1 MRHIEILHAGLGE
14 RGHVWQDRGSLPRRD
29 GERLQLTGLDLRHGG
44 HQHGKV
50 EVHALLEKAFEAL
63 SDPEVKE
70 RLASSGAEITPM
82 SAEQF
87 AKFLQSETDK
97 YTTLIRTE
105 FCSNLWYGG
114 CGGFD
119 WR

>member
-1 MRHIEILHAGLGE
+1 
-14 RGHVWQDRGSLPRRD
+14 
-29 GERLQLTGLDLRHGG
+29 
-44 HQHGKV
+44 
-50 EVHALLEKAFEAL
+50 
-63 SDPEVKE
+63 
-70 RLASSGAEITPM
+70 M